1 MTLEIDPS
9 AQPASF
15 IRKILLRLMLV
26 LIAIGV
32 AVAIIAVLRGEPLGE
47 TMGKV
52 LNTAMGTGFFAALA
66 LACADVAERKPSLLA
81 YGGIVAACVGVAV
94 FFVGIWFEQARF
106 PWWWKALAVST
117 LYSLALWRCAR
128 FTLAELT
135 GMGGVVVKVTML
147 ACLGIATTIAMMILH
162 ENAAPG
168 LVRAM
173 NAMWI
178 LAIGGHVAVPILMK
192 LRKSGT
198 PPPTSPPTSPPTPP
212 PSPPSPPAT

>member
-1 MTLEIDPS
+1 MTIEIDPRS
-9 AQPASF
+9 QPASLV
-15 IRKILLRLMLV
+15 RKVLLRLMLV

-66 LACADVAERKPSLLA
+66 LACADAAEKRPSMVA
-81 YGGIVAACVGVAV
+81 YGGIIAACIGVAV

-106 PWWWKALAVST
+106 PWWWKTLTIAT

-128 FTLAELT
+128 FTLAELH
-135 GMGGVVVKVTML
+135 GMGGIVVKVTSL
-147 ACLGIATTIAMMILH
+147 ACLGIATTITMMVLH
-162 ENAAPG
+162 EKAEPG

-192 LRKSGT
+192 LRKPKST
-198 PPPTSPPTSPPTPP
+198 SNDPPPSTPP
-212 PSPPSPPAT
+212 PSA